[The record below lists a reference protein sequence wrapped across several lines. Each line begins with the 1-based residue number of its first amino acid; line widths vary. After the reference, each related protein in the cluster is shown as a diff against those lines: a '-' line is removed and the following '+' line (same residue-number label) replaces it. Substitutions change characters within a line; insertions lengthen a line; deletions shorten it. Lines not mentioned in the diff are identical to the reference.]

1 MYFLLMK
8 KSHSRIID
16 GIVNEKGFITDFCEA
31 SFREAEQ
38 AVKKTS
44 VCADG
49 RRDYRQQPFITIDD
63 QDAKDFDDAIW
74 CIESSRG
81 GGKLIVAIADVAA
94 YVPPGGE
101 LDKAAKNRGH
111 FRLSARPGF
120 THATRSDFQ

>member
-81 GGKLIVAIADVAA
+81 GA
-94 YVPPGGE
+94 
-101 LDKAAKNRGH
+101 
-111 FRLSARPGF
+111 S
-120 THATRSDFQ
+120 